1 MKKAPIDYRG
11 YSDYDR
17 AFGIYENEY
26 MNDVSK
32 DTIVLLL
39 GDARN
44 NRNDARVLTFKRIQ
58 DLSKAVYWLNPEDK
72 EKWNH
77 GDSVIGKYQTY
88 ANGVLETVNTKQLLQ
103 NLEYVSSELFQS

>member
-1 MKKAPIDYRG
+1 
-11 YSDYDR
+11 
-17 AFGIYENEY
+17 
-26 MNDVSK
+26 
-32 DTIVLLL
+32 
-39 GDARN
+39 
-44 NRNDARVLTFKRIQ
+44 
-58 DLSKAVYWLNPEDK
+58 LNPEDK